1 MFKDYSIHLFKIHL
15 LRACSGHRLSRE
27 QGEKEPLRTVWA
39 LSVRLP
45 GPSWGELWG
54 SGIPDRHWAR
64 PATHR
69 GPPMWT
75 LDIISNEVRQ
85 KYTNR

>member
-54 SGIPDRHWAR
+54 SGIPDRH
-64 PATHR
+64 
-69 GPPMWT
+69 GPGLPLTEGLQCGLWT
-75 LDIISNEVRQ
+75 
-85 KYTNR
+85 